1 MLRYPETENSYEFKP
16 VNKIPDKYPWK
27 ELNVRAT
34 YETMECEIITQPDI
48 NSNKFLGC
56 EKLTKL
62 TNIENLMTQLSFV
75 RTLGYTNRKL
85 NYDCLKPINDDELK
99 MPMLRRCDG
108 RLSSPWFRPLERMS
122 SNPQ

>member
-1 MLRYPETENSYEFKP
+1 MLRYPEYQP

-34 YETMECEIITQPDI
+34 RETMECEIITQPDV
-48 NSNKFLGC
+48 NSNKFRGC
-56 EKLTKL
+56 EKF
-62 TNIENLMTQLSFV
+62 TNVENLMTQLSFV
-75 RTLGYTNRKL
+75 RTLGYTNQKL
-85 NYDCLKPINDDELK
+85 NYDCLKPTNDDELK
-99 MPMLRRCDG
+99 MLMLRRCDG